1 MEYTLAGLRQRVMV
15 DKLDDPEY
23 DSDVIDNFI
32 NDTQRDIFNQYEL
45 PFQEKIFVGTIP
57 SGVTMFKVPDDV
69 ALMQNQVVT
78 GVHGFTKRQMKFRD
92 FFRLHNDTAN
102 APASQPLDWTLY
114 ANNILLSAPTDQEY
128 TMTIYYI
135 KNPKTLTLDTD
146 VPEVPEAFAEVLIL
160 GAYMRVLR
168 RNEDY
173 DLASVV
179 EQDYNNKLN
188 LLVARYGYRE
198 SDGPIIMGSRQVS
211 TRRR

>member
-1 MEYTLAGLRQRVMV
+1 MEYNLAGLRNRVMV

-23 DSDVIDNFI
+23 DSDVIDNFL

-45 PFQEKIFVGTIP
+45 PFQEKIFVGTVP
-57 SGVTMFKVPDDV
+57 AGVTMFKLPDDV
-69 ALMQNQVVT
+69 AIMQNQTVT
-78 GVHGFTKRQMKFRD
+78 GVTGFTDRQMKFRD

-114 ANNILLSAPTDQEY
+114 ADNILLSAPTDEDY

-135 KNPKTLTLDTD
+135 KTPILLNTD
-146 VPEVPEAFAEVLIL
+146 VSVPEIPEEFSELLVL
-160 GAYMRVLR
+160 GAYMRVLKR
-168 RNEDY
+168 DGDF

-179 EQDYNNKLN
+179 ENDYNNKLN
-188 LLVARYGYRE
+188 LLVSRYGFRE
-198 SDGPIIMGSRQVS
+198 SDGPVIMGNRQVS